1 MPPRAQIRTKK
12 PQILSDAAPLAFA
25 AGRSRASLFDEEAT
39 NRMQSFLLS
48 LPDPDDT
55 LKCAGLTRMDLRR
68 LEKDDEV
75 TQCMAKR
82 IGAVVGTPW
91 RLEPNETRISKF
103 LFSELEPH
111 IEHIIRGALESIF
124 YGYSVQE
131 VIFRKGSRIGIDRI
145 ERRPFEWFFF
155 GQDGTLRF
163 RPNDGSA
170 GVDGI
175 VCDPRKYILARHEA
189 STRNPYGE
197 AILSRLWW
205 PVYYRAQLWR
215 FRMQYL
221 ERFGMPI
228 TVGKTAGD
236 KIGFAHTLSQ
246 LASNSS
252 VAVDIQDDVA
262 FVEAASNGDQFSK
275 TEAELCARIQKLI
288 LGQTLTSQV
297 GERGSYAAANVHYEV
312 MQDQR
317 NADIRMVTRAVQQ
330 LVDTLAMLNGMAPP
344 RFVMADDT
352 GLEKERAE
360 RDKIL
365 VEAGMLKL
373 SKSYLLDR
381 YDFVEGD
388 FEIVEA
394 TAPAQQE
401 GVEDTAVIDEP
412 EAGQR
417 FAFAGQPQRFTPQQQ
432 AIEEATDRLLEQVP
446 EPLPT
451 DALLAAVKAAT
462 DPADLAVRLSLLLD
476 DADPRFAELLARA
489 QFAAQTLGYVVAEQ
503 EAPSPPSTARREE
516 G

>member
-1 MPPRAQIRTKK
+1 MPPRAQIRPKK
-12 PQILSDAAPLAFA
+12 QQILSDAASLAFA
-25 AGRSRASLFDEEAT
+25 VGRSKAIFEEEAT

-55 LKCAGLTRMDLRR
+55 LKGAGLTRVDLRR

-75 TQCMAKR
+75 TQCIGKR

-111 IEHIIRGALESIF
+111 IEYIIRGAMESIF

-131 VIFRKGSRIGIDRI
+131 VVFRKGSRIGIDRI

-155 GQDGTLRF
+155 GPDGTLRF

-205 PVYYRAQLWR
+205 PVYYRSQLWR

-228 TVGKTAGD
+228 TVGKTSGD
-236 KIGFAHTLSQ
+236 KIGFANTLSQ

-312 MQDQR
+312 LQDQR
-317 NADIRMVTRAVQQ
+317 NADIRMVSRVVQG
-330 LVDTLAMLNGMAPP
+330 LIDTLASLNGMAAPQ
-344 RFVMADDT
+344 FVMADDT

-365 VEAGMLKL
+365 VDSGMVKFT
-373 SKSYLLDR
+373 KGYLMDR

-388 FEIVEA
+388 IVVPEEAAPVAPEAQPEEA
-394 TAPAQQE
+394 TPDETTKGEEITLSAVPA
-401 GVEDTAVIDEP
+401 
-412 EAGQR
+412 
-417 FAFAGQPQRFTPQQQ
+417 QRFTPQQQ
-432 AIEEATDRLLEQVP
+432 AIEDATDRLMATVSDP
-446 EPLPT
+446 IPP

-476 DADPRFAELLARA
+476 EADPRFTESLARA
-489 QFAAQTLGYVVAEQ
+489 QFAAQMLGYVVATE
-503 EAPSPPSTARREE
+503 SE